1 MRMLERIVV
10 VGGSLAGLR
19 AVESLRAGGYDRE
32 LVVVGAETHRPYDR
46 PPLSKKLLAGDWEPD
61 RIELRKRDDLD
72 SLGVTWR
79 LGARATGLDVGAR
92 RLMIADGTEI
102 TFDAIVIA
110 TGSAPRR
117 LPGQETWPH
126 VVELRTLDDALDLRA
141 RLRDGNARVVVIGAG
156 FIGLEVAAT
165 ARGLG
170 NTVVVLEGAPAP
182 LIRGLGA
189 EMGAACAAVH
199 ADHGVA
205 IRCGITV
212 ASIEPG
218 GVVLG
223 DGELVPGDVIV
234 VGIGVT
240 PVTEWLTDSGLEIR
254 DGILCDSM
262 LNAGAPGVYAA
273 GDVARWPN
281 QLFDEEMRVE
291 HWTNA
296 AEQGA
301 IAASNLL
308 AEARG
313 EPVEP
318 YAPVPFVWSD
328 QYDRRIQFL
337 GRTAPDDDVLVVS
350 GSIEERSFIALF
362 GCAGRLHGVLGVN
375 LPRLVMKFRP
385 LLARR
390 AALDEGVALAADLS

>member
-1 MRMLERIVV
+1 MLERIVV

-32 LVVVGAETHRPYDR
+32 LIVVGSETHRPYDR

-61 RIELRKRDDLD
+61 RIALRKPDDLD

-79 LGARATGLDVGAR
+79 LGAAATGLDVEAR

-102 TFDAIVIA
+102 AFDAIVIA

-117 LPGQETWPH
+117 LPGQENWPH
-126 VVELRTLDDALDLRA
+126 VVELRTLDDALDLRS

-182 LIRGLGA
+182 LIRGLGT

-199 ADHGVA
+199 ADHGVE
-205 IRCGITV
+205 IRCSITV
-212 ASIEPG
+212 ASIGAG

-234 VGIGVT
+234 VGIGVV
-240 PVTEWLTDSGLEIR
+240 PVTDWLAGSGLEIR
-254 DGILCDSM
+254 DGIVCDPT
-262 LNAGAPGVYAA
+262 LKAGPSGVYAA

-301 IAASNLL
+301 AAASNLL
-308 AEARG
+308 AESRG
-313 EPVEP
+313 EPGEP

-337 GRTAPDDDVLVVS
+337 GRAAPDDDVLVVS
-350 GSIEERSFIALF
+350 GSIEERSFVALF
-362 GCAGRLHGVLGVN
+362 GRGGRLRGVLGMN

-385 LLARR
+385 LLAQR
-390 AALDEGVALAADLS
+390 ATWDDGVALAAALT

>member
-1 MRMLERIVV
+1 MLERIVV

-32 LVVVGAETHRPYDR
+32 LIVVGSETHRPYDR
-46 PPLSKKLLAGDWEPD
+46 PPLSKKLLAGEWEPD
-61 RIELRKRDDLD
+61 RIELRKPDDLD
-72 SLGVTWR
+72 SLGITWR
-79 LGARATGLDVGAR
+79 LGAPATALDVDAR
-92 RLMIADGTEI
+92 RLMVADGTEI
-102 TFDAIVIA
+102 PFDAIVIA
-110 TGSAPRR
+110 TGAAPRR
-117 LPGQETWPH
+117 LPGQTDWPH

-141 RLRDGNARVVVIGAG
+141 RLRDGDARVVVIGAG

-165 ARGLG
+165 ARRLG
-170 NTVVVLEGAPAP
+170 NTVTVLEGAPAP

-189 EMGAACAAVH
+189 EMGAGCAQVH
-199 ADHGVA
+199 ADHGTV

-212 ASIEPG
+212 TSIVAE

-223 DGELVPGDVIV
+223 DGELVPADVIV
-234 VGIGVT
+234 VGIGVA
-240 PVTEWLTDSGLEIR
+240 PVTEWLAGSGLEIR
-254 DGILCDSM
+254 DGIVCDAM

-273 GDVARWPN
+273 GDVVRWPN
-281 QLFDEEMRVE
+281 PLFDEEMRVE

-301 IAASNLL
+301 AAATNLL

-313 EPVEP
+313 EPGEP
-318 YAPVPFVWSD
+318 YAPVPFFWSD

-337 GRTAPDDDVLVVS
+337 GRAAPDDDVLVVS
-350 GSIEERSFIALF
+350 GSIEERSFIALY
-362 GCAGRLHGVLGVN
+362 GRGGRLRGVLGMD

-385 LLARR
+385 LLAQR
-390 AALDEGVALAADLS
+390 ATWDDGVALAAELT

>member
-1 MRMLERIVV
+1 MLERIVV

-19 AVESLRAGGYDRE
+19 AVETLRAGGHDGE
-32 LVVVGAETHRPYDR
+32 LVVVGAEQHRPYDR
-46 PPLSKKLLAGDWEPD
+46 PPLSKKLLAGEWEPD
-61 RIELRKRDDLD
+61 RIELRKPDDLD

-79 LGARATGLDVGAR
+79 LGAPAAALDIGAR
-92 RLMIADGTEI
+92 RLMIADGSDI
-102 TFDAIVIA
+102 SFDGLVLA

-117 LPGQETWPH
+117 LPGQGDWPH

-141 RLRDGNARVVVIGAG
+141 RLRGGTARVVVIGAG

-165 ARGLG
+165 ARGLS
-170 NTVVVLEGAPAP
+170 NSVVVLEGAPAP

-199 ADHGVA
+199 ADHDVE

-212 ASIEPG
+212 DSIDAA
-218 GVVLG
+218 GVLLG
-223 DGELVPGDVIV
+223 DGEHVPGDVIV
-234 VGIGVT
+234 VGIGVA
-240 PVTEWLTDSGLEIR
+240 PVTDWLAGSGLEIR
-254 DGILCDSM
+254 DGIVCDAR

-273 GDVARWPN
+273 GDAARWPN

-301 IAASNLL
+301 AAASNLL
-308 AEARG
+308 AESRG
-313 EPVEP
+313 ESGEA
-318 YAPVPFVWSD
+318 YAPVPFFWSD

-337 GRTAPDDDVLVVS
+337 GRAAPDDDVRVVS
-350 GSIEERSFIALF
+350 GSIEERSFLALY
-362 GCAGRLHGVLGVN
+362 GRGGRLHGVLGMN
-375 LPRLVMKFRP
+375 LPRPVMKFRP
-385 LLARR
+385 LLAQRATWDDAVDLA
-390 AALDEGVALAADLS
+390 AALS